1 MTDATTENK
10 QHKLTPPVLPT
21 HHRRHRKKK
30 NKVGNTNN
38 VIRSRLLNKL
48 GIYDKCHVRVANN
61 KSMEK
66 QAQAGSSSAAAALSN
81 LSPSCACVGTYSEP
95 LKYDNEVNHN
105 NNNNKSVVKPKT
117 KSSFFNRFLG
127 GATHQ
132 LQEEQ
137 QAESNTDSNNIK
149 SLGEPTN
156 RTIGFEENKG
166 ICFDETV
173 VVVPIPMRND
183 YSARMKKR
191 LWMNRLELLQNVH
204 RNSIEFAAEGYDWH
218 NVTEDDGMYKCSR
231 SGKLI
236 HPVHCRRLILQR
248 ASTRSISNS
257 AIGNRLP

>member
-10 QHKLTPPVLPT
+10 QHIQQQLTPPVPPT

-38 VIRSRLLNKL
+38 NVIRSRLLNKL
-48 GIYDKCHVRVANN
+48 GIYDECRVRVANN
-61 KSMEK
+61 SMEK
-66 QAQAGSSSAAAALSN
+66 QTQQAGSSSAAAAALSN
-81 LSPSCACVGTYSEP
+81 LSPSCTCVGTYSEP

-127 GATHQ
+127 GATQ
-132 LQEEQ
+132 QQEEEQ
-137 QAESNTDSNNIK
+137 HAESNTDSNNIK
-149 SLGEPTN
+149 SVMDP
-156 RTIGFEENKG
+156 NKG

-173 VVVPIPMRND
+173 VVVPIPMRNE

-236 HPVHCRRLILQR
+236 HPVHCRRLILQQE
-248 ASTRSISNS
+248 STRSIPNS
-257 AIGNRLP
+257 AIGNRSL